1 MTPLRET
8 TTEMAAR
15 YEGLKAWVAAV
26 SVAGVVVGTAY
37 FAQSAGSQ
45 ASPILSAADAAAQ
58 ASAPAVSVTTSGG
71 TTTRQIVAPA
81 PVPVRAKRSRG
92 S

>member
-1 MTPLRET
+1 
-8 TTEMAAR
+8 MAAR

-37 FAQSAGSQ
+37 FAQSADSQ
-45 ASPILSAADAAAQ
+45 AGPVLSAADAGAQ
-58 ASAPAVSVTTSGG
+58 ASAQAVSVTSGGG
-71 TTTRQIVAPA
+71 TTTRQIVASA
-81 PVPVRAKRSRG
+81 PVRAKRSRG